1 MEALSRPNPVEAAQ
15 LIVAFDG
22 TQSLVESALTRLI
35 QHFPDNTR
43 ADEVLLKV
51 VTLNTLYLTN
61 ILAIY
66 PLAEHIQGL
75 GVDAA
80 IRSGDAGVVEAIA
93 RLPLNGKV
101 RRNYSFA
108 TKYCAWHNP
117 TAYPIY
123 DWYVE
128 AMLWEYQRTFR
139 FAAFRRQD
147 LSEYPAF
154 RKAVLAFRSHFGL
167 DAYSLKEIDKVLW
180 VQGKRRYIQKQED
193 RHRSGDA

>member
-1 MEALSRPNPVEAAQ
+1 MEALSRPNPEEADRCIAD
-15 LIVAFDG
+15 FDR
-22 TQSLVESALTRLI
+22 TQAVVESALAQLI
-35 QHFPDNTR
+35 QQCPENR
-43 ADEVLLKV
+43 RLEEVLLKV
-51 VTLNTLYLTN
+51 ASLDNLYGTN
-61 ILAIY
+61 IWALQ
-66 PLAEHIQGL
+66 PLAEHITRL
-75 GVDAA
+75 NVDAK
-80 IRSGDAGVVEAIA
+80 IRSGSVDVVDLIA
-93 RLPLNGKV
+93 RLTLKDKE